1 MKTNNNMLKGG
12 KLKKEFYQPWANYY
26 AKFIK
31 AYEKEGIPIWGLSL
45 KNQPMLVLRWE
56 SCVYTAQEERGFLKN
71 NLDQN

>member
-31 AYEKEGIPIWGLSL
+31 AYEKEGLPICGLSL
-45 KNQPMLVLRWE
+45 KNQSMLVLSWE